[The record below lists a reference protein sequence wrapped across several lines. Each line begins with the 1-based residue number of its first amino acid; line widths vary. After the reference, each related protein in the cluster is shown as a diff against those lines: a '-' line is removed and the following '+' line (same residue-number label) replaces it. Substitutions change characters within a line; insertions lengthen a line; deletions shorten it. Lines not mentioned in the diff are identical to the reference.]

1 LVRGAA
7 GSDRELQAI
16 SEATRAE
23 SARRVIDALDLDEPE
38 PDPAVR
44 MAARGWVGFIE
55 ETTLDWLRNRDLD
68 RDRLLAVQQQVLVH
82 ALEAAVA
89 TGPPP

>member
-1 LVRGAA
+1 V
-7 GSDRELQAI
+7 I
-16 SEATRAE
+16 EALG
-23 SARRVIDALDLDEPE
+23 LDD

-68 RDRLLAVQQQVLVH
+68 REQLLAVQEQVLVH

-89 TGPPP
+89 AALSA